1 LDINKIINELKS
13 ERARI
18 DKAIATLENIRS
30 SAVTAPASVR
40 QPARAARAGK
50 IASKSGGLTPEGR
63 KKLSDLMKKRWA
75 DRRRKAQSSK

>member
-1 LDINKIINELKS
+1 MDINKIINELKS

-40 QPARAARAGK
+40 QPAKAARAGK
-50 IASKSGGLTPEGR
+50 SASKSGGLTPEGR